1 MALGVHI
8 TSRGIWTECQKSK
21 ADQANKVLFS
31 LKTIFKQF
39 YNLQPNILMKIFDGK
54 ILPIDYF
61 IMDPKFGVST
71 KEKMLTLFIQNT
83 VNLY

>member
-1 MALGVHI
+1 MFFRNGGYLKKNESWKCDNRPLEIVSCYKYLGVHI

-39 YNLQPNILMKIFDGK
+39 YNLQPNILMKIFD
-54 ILPIDYF
+54 
-61 IMDPKFGVST
+61 T
-71 KEKMLTLFIQNT
+71 
-83 VNLY
+83 